1 MPESV
6 VAVVP
11 VVASVLGWLCE
22 LEIILVMRK
31 GYGITCSVV
40 VRGFTSIAFAVVI
53 NCLISQIKHHL
64 YRQDRVPCSC
74 YGTS

>member
-53 NCLISQIKHHL
+53 KFVNFPDKT
-64 YRQDRVPCSC
+64 PP
-74 YGTS
+74 TSEAAF

>member
-1 MPESV
+1 MPNSV

-22 LEIILVMRK
+22 LETILVMRE

-40 VRGFTSIAFAVVI
+40 VI
-53 NCLISQIKHHL
+53 C
-64 YRQDRVPCSC
+64 
-74 YGTS
+74 